1 MNFLVDA
8 NLSPHVAARLT
19 SAGHESRHVDVCA
32 LAEARDVE
40 ILVYAVEHGLVVLTA
55 DTDFGTLLAAT
66 SASSPSVVRLRSQDH
81 LTPDQQVDQLL
92 ARGVKASS
100 YSVRH
105 AVAEVHDTRAEC
117 AAVEEFQVRA
127 AFSTREER
135 RAAAYQHGVDSQ
147 PVLVDEI

>member
-8 NLSPHVAARLT
+8 NLSPRVAAQLT
-19 SAGHESRHVDVCA
+19 SVGHMSRHVGDCA
-32 LAEARDVE
+32 LAEARDAE

-92 ARGVKASS
+92 ANLATVEGDLAAGAVVTLGRG
-100 YSVRH
+100 RL
-105 AVAEVHDTRAEC
+105 R
-117 AAVEEFQVRA
+117 VRA
-127 AFSTREER
+127 LPIGDA
-135 RAAAYQHGVDSQ
+135 DS
-147 PVLVDEI
+147 